1 MKFPAQRILL
11 IATRH
16 IGDVLLTTPLLRSL
30 RLAYP
35 DARIDALV
43 YNWTAGILDGN
54 PDVNTVITVNQD
66 PPFSEYAGLVRKI
79 FRRYDL
85 AVSTLTSDRPILY
98 AFWAAGKRV
107 SLVPPYR
114 LNDAWKRWITRGWAE
129 LDDWDT
135 RTVIQNLRL
144 CDAGAIVRV
153 RSP

>member
-1 MKFPAQRILL
+1 MVLRGKTTNQRFPMKFPAQSILL

-35 DARIDALV
+35 TARIDAIV

-54 PDVNTVITVNQD
+54 PDLNHVITVNQD
-66 PPFSEYAGLVRKI
+66 PPFSEYAALVKRI

-85 AVSTLTSDRPILY
+85 AVSTLTSDRPILH

-107 SLVPPYR
+107 SCAVAHTNVPGTQP
-114 LNDAWKRWITRGWAE
+114 AP
-129 LDDWDT
+129 
-135 RTVIQNLRL
+135 Q
-144 CDAGAIVRV
+144 
-153 RSP
+153 